1 MRPPTWKR
9 LSVRWSSPTESP
21 VPDTQDAAVLE
32 LIDGSR
38 TLTLASTATDMTP
51 DWVPFSFR
59 HAHVELGDGRAEAS
73 DAGFLL
79 VVHAVAEPHE
89 REDFRRWLD
98 EEHAPRQT
106 ALAGVNWYQGFEQEG
121 VDHSFLNLWGI
132 DDPAIVTSNTW
143 AAVRESPWWD
153 RVAHIPAA
161 GDRGVYRVVEP
172 PADTDETG
180 TGD

>member
-1 MRPPTWKR
+1 MRRPTWKR
-9 LSVRWSSPTESP
+9 LSVRWSSRAEGP
-21 VPDTQDAAVLE
+21 VPDTRDVAILE
-32 LIDGSR
+32 LIDGQR
-38 TLTLASTATDMTP
+38 TLFLASTDPDMTP

-59 HAHVELGDGRAEAS
+59 HAHPEFRDDRVHAS
-73 DAGFLL
+73 DVGFVL
-79 VVHAVAEPHE
+79 VVQAVAEPRE

-106 ALAGVNWYQGFEQEG
+106 TLAGVNWFLGFEQEG

-132 DDPAIVTSNTW
+132 DDPAIASSDAW

-161 GDRGVYRVVEP
+161 GDRGVYRVVRP
-172 PADTDETG
+172 PVDP
-180 TGD
+180 